1 MGSLYKRLRSKYW
14 WIAYTVNGRQ
24 HCESTHTTNARLAQK
39 LLAVREAAVLEGRF
53 NLPKSNPPRFRG
65 WAKECIAAVQHPNT
79 RRRYTSSMNNLLPY
93 FGDTRLPDINAGRI
107 KEFVVARLASR
118 VSNASVNR
126 DLAFLRRILR
136 LAQRRR
142 WVVSNP
148 FAEVELLNE
157 TKSRRQPHVLTP
169 DEEGRLMA
177 AIPANSY
184 LRPLVALL
192 VETGLRVN
200 KEALRL
206 KWADID
212 FYYDSVGAVHVQESK
227 TAAGRRSVPL
237 SPYCRAE
244 LLRWRNLF
252 GPELSVYVFP
262 NLRDT
267 STFLEDARCA
277 WKNAI
282 AAAGLPAVW
291 LYDLRATFAS
301 RLNAAGVPELQIAYM
316 LGHSSSRIVSTYAK
330 AVWDAHRDA
339 ICRLGEFRK
348 SERRPARPQ
357 ISELL
362 Q

>member
-1 MGSLYKRLRSKYW
+1 MRGAESAWYS
-14 WIAYTVNGRQ
+14 IAIPVGNDQASSRW
-24 HCESTHTTNARLAQK
+24 C
-39 LLAVREAAVLEGRF
+39 
-53 NLPKSNPPRFRG
+53 LP
-65 WAKECIAAVQHPNT
+65 
-79 RRRYTSSMNNLLPY
+79 
-93 FGDTRLPDINAGRI
+93 GRI
-107 KEFVVARLASR
+107 SLSVVCCTSCRAKVARLASR
-118 VSNASVNR
+118 VSNASLNR
-126 DLAFLRRILR
+126 DLALLRRVLR

-142 WVVSNP
+142 WVVNNP

-157 TKSRRQPHVLTP
+157 TKKRRQPHVLTP
-169 DEEGRLMA
+169 AEESRLIA
-177 AIPANSY
+177 AIPASSY
-184 LRPLVALL
+184 LRPLVILL

-200 KEALRL
+200 KEALQL
-206 KWADID
+206 KWTDID
-212 FYYDSVGAVHVQESK
+212 FGYDGVGAVHIHESK

-252 GPELSVYVFP
+252 GPELSAYVFP

-267 STFLEDARCA
+267 STFLKDVRNL

-282 AAAGLPAVW
+282 AAAELPGVW

-339 ICRLGEFRK
+339 ICRLDEFRK
-348 SERRPARPQ
+348 SERRPTCTQ
-357 ISELL
+357 LGGLL